1 MRDALYITGLLAAV
15 FVLAADF
22 PVGVADV
29 RADAGMRTAFA
40 SFVELSPSV
49 HAACLET
56 AKTSWQVRSGSRA
69 RPLIGSLDAAVPLLD
84 ATIPAGEKD
93 VFADVPVTDSP
104 LGAPPVEVY
113 SLMPESAGADSS
125 RFVARPVRTGD
136 AADEATLP
144 FPKNDMLSLEPFSK
158 LKEMIK

>member
-1 MRDALYITGLLAAV
+1 MRDALYMAGLMAAV
-15 FVLAADF
+15 FVLVADF
-22 PVGVADV
+22 PAGIADF
-29 RADAGMRTAFA
+29 RQEAASRTAFA
-40 SFVELSPSV
+40 SFAELAPCV
-49 HAACLET
+49 HAACLEA

-84 ATIPAGEKD
+84 ATIPAGEKV
-93 VFADVPVTDSP
+93 VFADVPITDSP
-104 LGAPPVEVY
+104 LGVPPVEVY
-113 SLMPESAGADSS
+113 SLMPESAGAESS
-125 RFVARPVRTGD
+125 RFVASPVRTGD